1 MRVAIIEDDSEHSA
15 ILNRLFL
22 NEGSTPELFMSGGRF
37 LCQLHRDQFDLAL
50 LDLRLPD
57 LSGIDVLKAL
67 RREASLSRHR
77 LPVMVVTGCGE
88 TSAMQEAFDCGA
100 SDYLLKP
107 VRADE
112 LLVRARARARALQPR
127 LLPDQPLEA
136 GPLWLDLASQQA
148 RLDGQPIE
156 LTDREFKLLWL
167 LLHKMGR
174 PVSRKEIL
182 SAVWGMGSG
191 PGGPQSR
198 SLDTH
203 IGRLR
208 SKLGLHTKRASQAAG
223 GGPSIRLDAVYGMG
237 YQIDVFP

>member
-15 ILNRLFL
+15 ILSRLFL
-22 NEGSTPELFMSGGRF
+22 NEGSTPELFVSGGRF
-37 LCQLHRDQFDLAL
+37 LRQLHRDQFDLAL

-57 LSGIDVLKAL
+57 LSGLDVLKAL
-67 RREASLSRHR
+67 GRESTLCGYR

-88 TSAMQEAFDCGA
+88 TSAMQEAFDYGA

-107 VRADE
+107 VRAEE
-112 LLVRARARARALQPR
+112 LLVRARARAQARQPR
-127 LLPDQPLEA
+127 LLTDQPLHV
-136 GPLWLDLASQQA
+136 GPLWLDLSSHRAA
-148 RLDGQPIE
+148 IDGRPID

-167 LLHKMGR
+167 LLHKTGR

-182 SAVWGMGSG
+182 SMVWGVGSG
-191 PGGPQSR
+191 PGSPQSR

-208 SKLGLHTKRASQAAG
+208 LKLGLNTKKAPQTADGAQ
-223 GGPSIRLDAVYGMG
+223 SIRLNAVYGMG